1 MLFAGGKLDFLAAP
15 PANSNCG
22 SSGWNFNQ
30 AIPDANME
38 LYSRNGTGANW
49 NILLGFT
56 HMEASWF
63 IFGRDLPLPISSPSN
78 TEKMTIMNHIF
89 SLSFCCLF
97 LHAQCLAKPAS
108 AETSIKTKISGS
120 KELCIQL

>member
-30 AIPDANME
+30 AIPDANMDCIVVTE
-38 LYSRNGTGANW
+38 LEQIEIFCLNS
-49 NILLGFT
+49 L
-56 HMEASWF
+56 MEASWF

-89 SLSFCCLF
+89 SLFFVACFSTPN
-97 LHAQCLAKPAS
+97 A
-108 AETSIKTKISGS
+108 
-120 KELCIQL
+120 